1 MPFYFQWISNGFFK
15 WSLRYIRLFK
25 KWPKRGWDGKKL
37 GLRAGYVTL
46 TSWTIWRAAQCMTQS
61 FFIWK
66 FAHLLFF
73 LSHQNLPAL
82 NLWCCSE
89 KNPVF
94 KSDKTD
100 KWFKC
105 CGLKSTALEIT
116 APLSASIIHD
126 DPLFGLK
133 LRHKTTAELSHQ

>member
-1 MPFYFQWISNGFFK
+1 MVSEIHQTVQKMAKERMRW
-15 WSLRYIRLFK
+15 K
-25 KWPKRGWDGKKL
+25 KTRAQSWLCYSYVVDYLEGSAMYDSKL
-37 GLRAGYVTL
+37 
-46 TSWTIWRAAQCMTQS
+46 
-61 FFIWK
+61 FIWK